1 MLSISC
7 YRNKDV
13 GILGAGLSGLAAA
26 KLLLSLKAEIY
37 IFDVKKIK
45 PKIIKKN
52 GWKNYKFWPWKTLTT
67 LVVSPGIP
75 LNAKKKH
82 NAIQLAISNNVKI
95 VLKKMYK

>member
-37 IFDVKKIK
+37 IFDDKKISQK
-45 PKIIKKN
+45 LLK
-52 GWKNYKFWPWKTLTT
+52 
-67 LVVSPGIP
+67 
-75 LNAKKKH
+75 
-82 NAIQLAISNNVKI
+82 KI
-95 VLKKMYK
+95 VGKITIFGLGKL